1 MINPGLFMINPE
13 DLQDPTEKHFG
24 DVGILD
30 KYENNNNNNKD
41 SYSFVFFSPSS
52 VETNQEQ
59 AG

>member
-1 MINPGLFMINPE
+1 MINPE